1 MSSASMAPTP
11 ALWYDLPWRALS
23 LPHAPKLMRFPVVQ
37 YTAAAKNSS
46 IETVSKALESL
57 SATFKKEP
65 KLQQILASPTLTVDD
80 KKQIVAELQKGIS
93 VQDKT
98 NTVSGFLNTLAENN
112 RLSVLEGVTEKFAQ
126 LMSASRGEVELNITS
141 AAPLDNK
148 VIKQLEAAVS
158 KSQYVGANKKVK
170 VVAKVSL
177 QSHMFSMDT
186 GEDPPGGFR
195 VLTLLAIAGQPGYPR
210 WSGRG
215 DWRPHNRPIGF
226 LKDAQ
231 DEQVAPRDL
240 VNILRFFPERSGCRP

>member
-1 MSSASMAPTP
+1 M
-11 ALWYDLPWRALS
+11 
-23 LPHAPKLMRFPVVQ
+23 Q

-177 QSHMFSMDT
+177 QSYIFSMDT
-186 GEDPPGGFR
+186 GEYSPGGFR
-195 VLTLLAIAGQPGYPR
+195 VLTLHAIAGQPGYPR

-215 DWRPHNRPIGF
+215 DWRPHN
-226 LKDAQ
+226 
-231 DEQVAPRDL
+231 
-240 VNILRFFPERSGCRP
+240 

>member
-1 MSSASMAPTP
+1 M
-11 ALWYDLPWRALS
+11 
-23 LPHAPKLMRFPVVQ
+23 Q

-177 QSHMFSMDT
+177 QSYMFSMDT
-186 GEDPPGGFR
+186 GEYSPGGFR
-195 VLTLLAIAGQPGYPR
+195 VLTLHAIAGQPGYPR

-240 VNILRFFPERSGCRP
+240 VNILRFFPERSCCRP